1 MPKNRQGR
9 INEEVRNA
17 LSEALRSIK
26 DPRVS
31 GIVSILRCEVTNDMR
46 YCKMYVSVMGSDEEQ
61 QDAIKGLKSASG
73 FLRHEL
79 AEKVSLRYTPQIVVV
94 HENSISYGV
103 KISKIING
111 FTYGSDNG
119 SGVSDSV
126 SLSNDGRDEN

>member
-17 LSEALRSIK
+17 LSEAIRSIK

-31 GIVSILRCEVTNDMR
+31 GLVSILRCEVTSDMR
-46 YCKMYVSVMGSDEEQ
+46 YCKMYVSVLGSEDEQ
-61 QDAIKGLKSASG
+61 KNAIKGLKSAAG

-79 AEKVSLRYTPQIVVV
+79 AEKVSLRYTPQIIVVYD
-94 HENSISYGV
+94 NSISYGA

-111 FTYGSDNG
+111 FTYNNEDTEP
-119 SGVSDSV
+119 SDSRE
-126 SLSNDGRDEN
+126 DDRRDEN